1 MTCQSPGLIMYQ
13 PTQASSQSLVFG
25 EGGVGFLTL
34 IDRYA
39 PDVIQTLAMERGK
52 VPQEKIIQI
61 ELPICHD
68 TAEIHEPI

>member
-1 MTCQSPGLIMYQ
+1 MYQ

-25 EGGVGFLTL
+25 EGRVGFFTL
-34 IDRYA
+34 LDRYGRWAPVIA
-39 PDVIQTLAMERGK
+39 PDVIRTVAMERGK